1 MTPAAW
7 IEKCN
12 PDWNRFQT
20 VLQLLEF
27 NPMGATPEELKEF
40 SRLYRKVTTDLSL
53 ATVYRL
59 PEDLT
64 ERLQNLVSRAHSF
77 LHSGRKDRGRF
88 SKFFLET
95 LPAGVFS
102 DKYAWSCIALFYAL
116 FLITGVLGFQ
126 YRDFAASILGEAT
139 LQEYESMHSGDREEL
154 STGDALL
161 GSSGYVLNNLSLS
174 LLCYGLGILA
184 GVGSLYMLVYNG
196 FYLGTLIGFLLQ
208 SPARDNIINWILAH
222 GPFELTAIG
231 LAAGAGM
238 RTGFAFF
245 SPGNLTRV
253 RALTEAGLRSVPA
266 LVADVILT
274 FTAAFIEGFVAPSD
288 LPTWAKGSIGGI
300 CLLIMILYF
309 VVLGWR
315 AHSGRTSDTIR
326 TA

>member
-7 IEKCN
+7 IEKCS

-20 VLQLLEF
+20 LLKSLEY
-27 NPMGATPEELKEF
+27 NPLGASAEELREF

-77 LHSGRKDRGRF
+77 LHSGRRDRGRLR
-88 SKFFLET
+88 KFFLET
-95 LPAGVFS
+95 LPAGVYS
-102 DKYAWSCIALFYAL
+102 DRYAWSCIALFYVL
-116 FLITGVLGFQ
+116 FLITGVLGYEF
-126 YRDFAASILGEAT
+126 RDFAASILGEAT
-139 LQEYESMHSGDREEL
+139 LQQYESMHSGEREAI
-154 STGDALL
+154 TAGDALI

-208 SPARDNIINWILAH
+208 SEARDNIINWVVAH

-231 LAAGAGM
+231 LAAGAGL
-238 RTGFAFF
+238 RTGLAFF
-245 SPGNLTRV
+245 SPGNSTRL
-253 RALTEAGLRSVPA
+253 RAVTEAGLRSVPA
-266 LVADVILT
+266 LVADAILT
-274 FTAAFIEGFVAPSD
+274 FVAAFIEGFVAPSQ
-288 LPTWAKGSIGGI
+288 LPTWAKGSIGLI
-300 CLLIMILYF
+300 CITLMILYF

-315 AHSGRTSDTIR
+315 VHSGRTSDTIR
-326 TA
+326 TS